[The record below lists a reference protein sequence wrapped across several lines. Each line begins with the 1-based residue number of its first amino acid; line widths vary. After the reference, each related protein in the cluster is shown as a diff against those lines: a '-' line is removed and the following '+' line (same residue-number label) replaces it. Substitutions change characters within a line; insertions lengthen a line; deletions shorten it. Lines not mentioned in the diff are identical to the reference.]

1 MCFRA
6 IDSGLYPDAS
16 TMLLLDRLSQ
26 VLRNC
31 TIKRSHEGL
40 KSRSFQSSRSIK
52 YLSSISCSWED
63 SFFLLKIR
71 TKKRSRKAIFLLVIH
86 RNGVFVLPLTSNIH
100 SFSAIPTSPIVANQP
115 GMCVCTLTKF
125 YCLNQ
130 STSSVCQAAD
140 ITLGVHSSF
149 QITCCFAHQAAF
161 CRRLTRSV
169 ILTYLCF
176 SAETIAISHAIS
188 QKF

>member
-1 MCFRA
+1 MQLGGQLFSA
-6 IDSGLYPDAS
+6 QDSNKKEKP
-16 TMLLLDRLSQ
+16 
-26 VLRNC
+26 
-31 TIKRSHEGL
+31 
-40 KSRSFQSSRSIK
+40 KSNFS
-52 YLSSISCSWED
+52 L
-63 SFFLLKIR
+63 
-71 TKKRSRKAIFLLVIH
+71 IH
-86 RNGVFVLPLTSNIH
+86 RNGVFVWSLTSNIH
-100 SFSAIPTSPIVANQP
+100 SFSAVPTSPIIVNQP

-125 YCLNQ
+125 SCLNQ

-169 ILTYLCF
+169 ISTYLCF
-176 SAETIAISHAIS
+176 SAETIAISHTIS